1 MSNRYPYPIG
11 TLFTQT
17 ASVTVANTTT
27 QTTLLDGGVGSVTL
41 PVNFFYPG
49 RTLRITLYGY
59 HSTVANPNI
68 TMRVKFGSTT
78 ILTTGAVA
86 SGNSTNTAIKL
97 EGFVTCR
104 TDGATGT
111 VIGQGTYTEAGGGA
125 NIFDMTNTATTT
137 IDTTASQ
144 TVDITVQWGTASA
157 SNTIT
162 STNVILEYL
171 N

>member
-1 MSNRYPYPIG
+1 MSHLYPLDA
-11 TLFTQT
+11 LFSQT

-27 QTTLLDGGVGSVTL
+27 ETSLTNGGSGSLTL
-41 PVNFFYPG
+41 PANFFIPG
-49 RTLRITLYGY
+49 RTISLVMWGY
-59 HSTVANPNI
+59 HSSVANPNI
-68 TMRVKFGSTT
+68 TVKVKFGSTV

-86 SGNSTNTAIKL
+86 SGNSTNTAVKL
-97 EGFVTCR
+97 DCTITCR
-104 TDGATGT
+104 TVGATGT
-111 VIGQGTYTEAGGGA
+111 VFAQGTYTEAGTGA

-162 STNVILEYL
+162 STNVLLDYTR
-171 N
+171 